1 MHVMTKNSLR
11 MPLVM
16 LAALAALAIGC
27 GGDDGGGGGVGGTT
41 DAGADTAA
49 DGSGEGSGETD
60 AGVTDT
66 GGGGGVVDESG
77 LRVVFTREATSI
89 SDTLP
94 DYTQL
99 MVAEPSCKAPSTQ
112 VCDPGACPL
121 IEVAPR
127 YEDEPLCQV
136 GCQVTSGM
144 EFVVFLDPNN
154 AQTLRFAPLDDGF
167 QLAADSEVI
176 AEEVN
181 EYQVAGTF
189 VAYRVNNDVNLY
201 DLTNGDDGLVASFLN
216 RGGGFHLSSDGTQL
230 FINTV
235 VSLTAMEMEVY
246 PTNGDPGQPVFDF
259 VSGEEQ
265 GTGSDFSGR
274 EPMALSPDGTR
285 LAIMTTARNSYNPCS
300 SNADCT
306 GPGQACLQSASPPRC
321 VAYELTLNIMNI
333 DSANRLNTP
342 CDDDSSCGDD
352 QFCDVTAPDQ
362 NGQGRCL
369 PTRFVLGPTNA
380 GSCDNWSPGQYTDSR
395 QELAWRDNDTI
406 LALLEHDCEEGLSIP
421 VTDVMGFGLSGAAF
435 TGIEVNPGEDHG
447 GCFDEVEQCFTVE
460 DCRIEVSNMSVSPGG
475 STIAM
480 VADSFSSSRKNELW
494 ITDAVGGAEK
504 RLMTTSIDYEILQV
518 SMHTVE

>member
-1 MHVMTKNSLR
+1 MQELIRGSLR
-11 MPLVM
+11 FPL
-16 LAALAALAIGC
+16 LALAALTALALGC
-27 GGDDGGGGGVGGTT
+27 GGDDGG
-41 DAGADTAA
+41 A
-49 DGSGEGSGETD
+49 SGE
-60 AGVTDT
+60 
-66 GGGGGVVDESG
+66 GGGGGVTDAGGGADGSGGGSGESDAGGADTGGGIVDESG

-89 SDTLP
+89 SDSLP

-99 MVAEPSCKAPSTQ
+99 MVAEPSCQAPSTQ
-112 VCDPGACPL
+112 VCEPGTCPL
-121 IEVAPR
+121 IEIAPR

-136 GCQVTSGM
+136 GCRVTSGM

-154 AQTLRFAPLDDGF
+154 AQTLRYAPLDEGF
-167 QLAADSEVI
+167 QLSADSEVI
-176 AEEVN
+176 AEGVN

-189 VAYRVNNDVNLY
+189 VAYRVNNDVNLF
-201 DLTNGDDGLVASFLN
+201 DLTNGDDRLVASFLN
-216 RGGGFHLSSDGTQL
+216 RGGGFHLSQDGTQL

-246 PTNGDPGQPVFDF
+246 PTSGDPGQPVYDF
-259 VSGEEQ
+259 ISGEEQ

-274 EPMALSPDGTR
+274 EPMSLSPDGTR

-333 DSANRLNTP
+333 ESANRLNTP
-342 CDDDSSCGDD
+342 CDDDGSCGTD

-380 GSCDNWSPGQYTDSR
+380 GACDTWSPGQYTDSR
-395 QELAWRDNDTI
+395 QQLAWRDNDTI
-406 LALLEHDCEEGLSIP
+406 LALLEHDCAGLSIP

-447 GCFDEVEQCFTVE
+447 GCYDDVEQCFDVA
-460 DCRIEVSNMSVSPGG
+460 DCRVEIANMAVSPGG

-494 ITDAVGGAEK
+494 ITDAVAGAEK

-518 SMHTVE
+518 TMHSVE